1 MGFLYLKPNNSAKY
15 DFSKWVLRAWR
26 EIPEE
31 VVTKSFWSCG
41 IMNNLDKTQV
51 DDVSDNNTRSTNDN
65 AKKHH
70 EEASCLLFVD
80 EGYDGYSTAQK

>member
-1 MGFLYLKPNNSAKY
+1 
-15 DFSKWVLRAWR
+15 
-26 EIPEE
+26 
-31 VVTKSFWSCG
+31 
-41 IMNNLDKTQV
+41 MNNLDKTQV